1 METLNSPSDK
11 VLYQAIM
18 EIKEPVIFQRL
29 LQNAKDDY
37 CWKLFEWNLSELA
50 EKFGDI
56 KLPFRIGYNAR
67 STNPQWEVNCPTV
80 LMTLLEFI
88 QNMNLHENHKKWYYF
103 DYKYMQEWFKNKPE
117 ILNSVNWK
125 RFDIDKTGDD
135 STIWIGSKGAHTN
148 CHQDSYGC
156 NLVAQIHGRLI
167 L

>member
-1 METLNSPSDK
+1 M
-11 VLYQAIM
+11 
-18 EIKEPVIFQRL
+18 FQ
-29 LQNAKDDY
+29 
-37 CWKLFEWNLSELA
+37 
-50 EKFGDI
+50 
-56 KLPFRIGYNAR
+56 
-67 STNPQWEVNCPTV
+67 NPQWEVNCPTV

-156 NLVAQIHGRLI
+156 NLVAQIHGRLV